1 MSDNWDSDDTDNE
14 VQNSDLVRQL
24 RKQLETA
31 NKKLKAFDDAKRG
44 SALDG
49 VLAKLPEKVRAKA
62 KNLIG
67 DTDPDE
73 WYSEYGDLFGGN
85 DTPAPAEA
93 EAPAVPAEDAQ
104 ALQAISN
111 ALQGG
116 ETPDRDTRFTQQVEQ
131 VKSPEDLNNL
141 IFATLR
147 QGR

>member
-1 MSDNWDSDDTDNE
+1 VSNNWDSDDTDNE
-14 VQNSDLVRQL
+14 VQDSDLVRQL
-24 RKQLETA
+24 RKQLEQA
-31 NKKLKAFDDAKRG
+31 NKKLKALDDAKRG
-44 SALDG
+44 SALDA

-73 WYSEYGDLFGGN
+73 WFGEYGDLFGGN
-85 DTPAPAEA
+85 ETPAPAAA
-93 EAPAVPAEDAQ
+93 EAPAVPAEDTQ

-116 ETPDRDTRFTQQVEQ
+116 ETPDRDTRFAQQLEQ
-131 VKSPEDLNNL
+131 VSSPDDITRL
-141 IFATLR
+141 IFQTLS

>member
-1 MSDNWDSDDTDNE
+1 MSNDWDSDDTDE
-14 VQNSDLVRQL
+14 VQDSDLVKQL
-24 RKQLETA
+24 RKQIKNLTSKVES
-31 NKKLKAFDDAKRG
+31 FESAKRG
-44 SALDG
+44 SALES

-85 DTPAPAEA
+85 DTPAPAET